1 MIDTQYEQVNIS
13 QITKVSMNEWFDEL
27 IDYIFLVQGGP
38 VLTYVTSF
46 KTALP
51 LRHILQIKK
60 LRWRQVSNLAKGI
73 QVMKTSSFQLGRL
86 TPESAPSLAPSL
98 QKWMVHPQPTA
109 PCLASLFF
117 SSDINVII

>member
-27 IDYIFLVQGGP
+27 IDYIFLVQRGP

-60 LRWRQVSNLAKGI
+60 LR
-73 QVMKTSSFQLGRL
+73 
-86 TPESAPSLAPSL
+86 
-98 QKWMVHPQPTA
+98 
-109 PCLASLFF
+109 
-117 SSDINVII
+117 